1 MHMPLWNEI
10 EGETLADNLPLE
22 KLLRSEGR
30 TAWFATTGADGQ
42 PAVVS
47 VFEALNDE
55 DTVLTRL
62 QTAARVEHP
71 NLLIIRRTGSAR
83 FNGDPYVYAVM
94 EPFEQTL
101 AEVLRERPL
110 TPDET
115 RDVADSLLSALETV
129 EGAGL
134 YHGHIDSS
142 GVLAVGDSI
151 KLRSDCLATRRG
163 DSDAPALAALIYN
176 ALTGRRFSS
185 ERDAL
190 QLPAPFATLVRAGLG
205 GNGSLAAMRRVLS
218 GPAATSAAVTSPPV
232 AAASSAAASSGAA
245 SSASGN
251 SSAAAVSAAASKAPA
266 PAPAAS
272 RSAAPA
278 AAIPRAALRK
288 DDTEPRPRKRPGVAI
303 AAIVL
308 MTIALAIFWYA
319 MKRPAKHTPIS
330 GEAASQTNPPQAAP
344 AAVPPAATPAGDAA
358 ATMGA
363 PETVKPAPRP
373 SPAKAPTDATPASAE
388 RSVWHVVAYT
398 YSRESAAQRK
408 ATELATQYPQL
419 EPQVFSPSGH
429 APYLVALGGGTDR
442 EQAFARRDAARKA
455 GMPSDTYA
463 QNFRK

>member
-1 MHMPLWNEI
+1 MPLWNEI
-10 EGETLADNLPLE
+10 EGEILDDNLPLQ

-55 DTVLTRL
+55 DTALARL

-71 NLLIIRRTGSAR
+71 NLLIIRRTGSTR
-83 FNGDPYVYAVM
+83 FDGDPYVYAVM
-94 EPFEQTL
+94 EPFDQTL

-110 TPDET
+110 APEET
-115 RDVADSLLSALETV
+115 REVTESLLSALETV

-134 YHGHIDSS
+134 YHGHVDSA
-142 GVLAVGDSI
+142 GVLGVGDNI
-151 KLRSDCLATRRG
+151 KLRSDCLTQRRG
-163 DSDAPALAALIYN
+163 DSSDAPALAALIYN

-190 QLPAPFATLVRAGLG
+190 QLPAPFATLVRAGTG
-205 GNGSLAAMRRVLS
+205 SNASLAAMRRVLS
-218 GPAATSAAVTSPPV
+218 GPAVTNAE
-232 AAASSAAASSGAA
+232 AAAANPPAPSAPAAAPSVPRTAPQT
-245 SSASGN
+245 
-251 SSAAAVSAAASKAPA
+251 AAVSAPRK
-266 PAPAAS
+266 
-272 RSAAPA
+272 RD
-278 AAIPRAALRK
+278 AI
-288 DDTEPRPRKRPGVAI
+288 ESRPRKRPGVAI

-308 MTIALAIFWYA
+308 MAIALAVFWYIS
-319 MKRPAKHTPIS
+319 KRPTPHRSIS
-330 GEAASQTNPPQAAP
+330 GEAASSADQPPAAP

-363 PETVKPAPRP
+363 PETVKRSPAIGTKTGTRHSSAQTSVEPAP
-373 SPAKAPTDATPASAE
+373 AGAE

-398 YSRESAAQRK
+398 YNREEAAQHK
-408 ATELATQYPQL
+408 ATELAAQYPQL
-419 EPQVFSPSGH
+419 EPQVFSPNGQ
-429 APYLVALGGGTDR
+429 APYLVTLGGGMNR
-442 EQAFARRDAARKA
+442 QEAFARRDAARTA

>member
-1 MHMPLWNEI
+1 MPLWNEI
-10 EGETLADNLPLE
+10 EGEILDDNLPLQ

-55 DTVLTRL
+55 DTALARL

-71 NLLIIRRTGSAR
+71 NLLIIRRTGSTR
-83 FNGDPYVYAVM
+83 FDGDPYVYAVM
-94 EPFEQTL
+94 EPFDQTL

-110 TPDET
+110 APEET
-115 RDVADSLLSALETV
+115 REVTESLLSALETV

-134 YHGHIDSS
+134 YHGHVDSA
-142 GVLAVGDSI
+142 GVLGVGDNI
-151 KLRSDCLATRRG
+151 KLRSDCLTQRRG
-163 DSDAPALAALIYN
+163 DSSDAPALAALIYN

-190 QLPAPFATLVRAGLG
+190 QLPAPFATLVRAGTG
-205 GNGSLAAMRRVLS
+205 SNASLAAMRRVLS
-218 GPAATSAAVTSPPV
+218 GPAVTNAE
-232 AAASSAAASSGAA
+232 AAAANPPAPSAPAAAPSVPRTAPQT
-245 SSASGN
+245 
-251 SSAAAVSAAASKAPA
+251 AAVSAPRK
-266 PAPAAS
+266 
-272 RSAAPA
+272 RD
-278 AAIPRAALRK
+278 AI
-288 DDTEPRPRKRPGVAI
+288 ESRPRKRPGVAI

-308 MTIALAIFWYA
+308 MAIALAVFWYIS
-319 MKRPAKHTPIS
+319 KRPTPHRSIS
-330 GEAASQTNPPQAAP
+330 GEAASSADQPPAAP

-363 PETVKPAPRP
+363 PETVKRSPAIGTKTGTRHSSAQTSVEPAP
-373 SPAKAPTDATPASAE
+373 AGAE

-398 YSRESAAQRK
+398 YNREEAAQHK
-408 ATELATQYPQL
+408 ATELAAQYPQL
-419 EPQVFSPSGH
+419 EPQVFSPNGQP
-429 APYLVALGGGTDR
+429 PYLVTLGGGMNR
-442 EQAFARRDAARKA
+442 QEAFARRDAARTA